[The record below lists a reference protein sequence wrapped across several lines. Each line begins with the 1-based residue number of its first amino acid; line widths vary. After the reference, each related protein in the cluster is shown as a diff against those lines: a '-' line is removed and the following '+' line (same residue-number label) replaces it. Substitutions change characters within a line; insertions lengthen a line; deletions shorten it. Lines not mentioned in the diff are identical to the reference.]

1 MSAPVCVRVCA
12 CVCEHVCVRACMY
25 MLVRDE
31 LSLNCDQEFEGP
43 LHYKTPKAASCNE
56 TLL

>member
-1 MSAPVCVRVCA
+1 MCVRVCA

-43 LHYKTPKAASCNE
+43 LYYKTPKAASCNE